1 MTTGTWPPLPP
12 ESLPR
17 TQPHAWVRIAQT
29 ALGIFLLSG
38 AFGLLL
44 AVLVG
49 VVPLFMG
56 HHPYV
61 IISGS
66 MEPTIQT
73 GSLVLTR
80 AVPRTE
86 IGVGDVIAFN
96 PRPEAALPV
105 VHRIVALTERNGTRY
120 ATTRGDANTGDDTEI
135 ALSGA
140 VLKVEVALPLIGY
153 IVYYAAQ
160 PFGTLMLVWIPLGLL
175 VLMWLR
181 QRAMVLWQWV
191 QARRVPAR

>member
-1 MTTGTWPPLPP
+1 MTISNGAPLPP
-12 ESLPR
+12 ESLPHV
-17 TQPHAWVRIAQT
+17 QPHTWVRVVQT
-29 ALGIFLLSG
+29 ILGTFTLSG
-38 AFGLLL
+38 ALVLLL

-49 VVPLFMG
+49 VVPLFIG
-56 HHPYV
+56 LHPYV

-73 GSLVLTR
+73 GSLVITR
-80 AVPRTE
+80 AVPRTD

-96 PRPEAALPV
+96 PRPEAALPI

-120 ATTRGDANTGDDTEI
+120 ATTRGDANTGEDAEI
-135 ALSGA
+135 ALTGA

-153 IVYYAAQ
+153 VVYYAAQ
-160 PFGTLMLVWIPLGLL
+160 PLGTLMLVWLPLAVL

-181 QRAMVLWQWV
+181 QRAMALWQWA
-191 QARRVPAR
+191 QARRASAR